1 MKQGRKRSAE
11 AGLFMTTFDERE
23 QNFEKQFKHD
33 QELRFKTNARRNKL
47 FGAWAAARMGITGGE
62 AEAYAKGVVE
72 ADLGRPA
79 GAGAREKVLKD
90 MAARGLAVS
99 EAEIQREHERLLAV
113 AKEQVLKSAT

>member
-1 MKQGRKRSAE
+1 
-11 AGLFMTTFDERE
+11 MTTFDERE
-23 QNFEKQFKHD
+23 QAFEKKFKHD

-47 FGAWAAARMGITGGE
+47 LGLWAADRMGLAGSE

-90 MAARGLAVS
+90 LAAKGIAAS
-99 EAEIQREHERLLAV
+99 DAEVQREQERLLAI
-113 AKEQVLKSAT
+113 AKEQVLKPGA

>member
-1 MKQGRKRSAE
+1 
-11 AGLFMTTFDERE
+11 MTTFDERE
-23 QNFEKQFKHD
+23 QAFEKKFKHD

-47 FGAWAAARMGITGGE
+47 FGLWAAERMGLAGSE

-72 ADLGRPA
+72 ADLGRPG

-90 MAARGLAVS
+90 LAARGLAVS
-99 EAEIQREHERLLAV
+99 EAEVQSEQDRLLAV